1 MVAALLHLQPT
12 SARSAQCRSR
22 REVPVSFDQLPL
34 CGPQCCSSSLAT
46 TALAYKRLRRARKA
60 HYAPPSFPTCRC
72 KLRYFS
78 QSLEPQ
84 AKSYRPGR
92 RTRRTCRRAGAG
104 RSHPRRAAQHAGA
117 RRRLAM
123 PPHGARGVPGAAA
136 PAARG
141 TAADAGNAG
150 VPEEYVALAH
160 RIADAAAEVTRRYF
174 RCAPA
179 GVNSRANLCTCCLPT
194 PTKAILPPA
203 LQPAESPTA

>member
-123 PPHGARGVPGAAA
+123 PPHGARGARHCGGRRQRRRAGGIRGAGAPHSGRRCRGHAPLLQVRTRWGQLEGQPVHVLPSHPNKSNTAPCSAA
-136 PAARG
+136 G
-141 TAADAGNAG
+141 
-150 VPEEYVALAH
+150 
-160 RIADAAAEVTRRYF
+160 
-174 RCAPA
+174 
-179 GVNSRANLCTCCLPT
+179 
-194 PTKAILPPA
+194 
-203 LQPAESPTA
+203 

>member
-117 RRRLAM
+117 ATSGAHPLGSTRGPTCARAAFPPQQKQYCPLLCSRLRVPRHELQHTCVLAT
-123 PPHGARGVPGAAA
+123 AEAQGVYLAACRPRAGTGRPLGDALVCAGAAQGA
-136 PAARG
+136 PG
-141 TAADAGNAG
+141 G
-150 VPEEYVALAH
+150 
-160 RIADAAAEVTRRYF
+160 
-174 RCAPA
+174 
-179 GVNSRANLCTCCLPT
+179 
-194 PTKAILPPA
+194 
-203 LQPAESPTA
+203 